1 MAGVALAYFVLPYA
15 MNFLLGFATGTF
27 LNVLAAGPYFDFV
40 TTMFLGFGIVMEFP
54 GAAVRPI
61 TRVNIVTSVRLA
73 AARRYV
79 ILGIVIFAAVATP
92 GGDLVSPAAQTLTMY
107 ELFEVTVWF
116 IRRTGH

>member
-1 MAGVALAYFVLPYA
+1 

-54 GAAVRPI
+54 ILLFALS
-61 TRVNIVTSVRLA
+61 RVNIVTSVRLA

-92 GGDLVSPAAQTLTMY
+92 GGDLVSPAALTPDDVRAVRGHGVVHPPDGTLITPSRA
-107 ELFEVTVWF
+107 FA
-116 IRRTGH
+116 RR